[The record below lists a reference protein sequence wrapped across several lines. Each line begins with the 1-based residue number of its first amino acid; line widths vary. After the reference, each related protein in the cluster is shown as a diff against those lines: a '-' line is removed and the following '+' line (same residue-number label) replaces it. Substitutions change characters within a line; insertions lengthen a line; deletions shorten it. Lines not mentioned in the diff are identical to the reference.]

1 MDEQIKAENIEKFNK
16 KLASQTAEIISEIR
30 TCLVN

>member
-1 MDEQIKAENIEKFNK
+1 MDEQIKAENIEKLNK

>member
-16 KLASQTAEIISEIR
+16 KLANQTAEIISEIR